1 VTIPP
6 TSTPSPTSAPSPAP
20 PPPFVALMRRYCVDY
35 TARHDLAVC
44 DEIMD
49 PGYTLNMGGHRV
61 AGRDGAYKP
70 AAAKQFAQFPGLGLT
85 VNQVICSG
93 DRLALRF
100 TEHGASVR
108 HGGAQASWGGIGLYR
123 WDGRVLLE
131 NFVEQDYFG
140 RRRQLAGD
148 GPDLVEQPAV
158 APWDTPAVPP
168 DPAAEQVA
176 RAWLAAGDLTGV
188 PGVTVDDGR
197 GRDRLI
203 SAAHTEVNDLF
214 SAGGNVAFH
223 VCQHGTLIPGE
234 PPFTMKGTGFM
245 HVAGLVT
252 VASGQVTGGRVIQD
266 RLGLMRRLV
275 PPAQAAGAAGEGP

>member
-1 VTIPP
+1 VP
-6 TSTPSPTSAPSPAP
+6 AAP
-20 PPPFVALMRRYCVDY
+20 PAAPVPPFVALMRRYCVDY
-35 TARHDLAVC
+35 TARHDLTVC

-61 AGRDGAYKP
+61 AGRDGAYKR

-108 HGGAQASWGGIGLYR
+108 HGGARASWGGIGLYR

-140 RRRQLAGD
+140 RRRQLNGG
-148 GPDLVEQPAV
+148 GPDPVERPAV
-158 APWDTPAVPP
+158 APWDTAAVPP
-168 DPAAEQVA
+168 DPGAEEVV

-197 GRDRLI
+197 GGGRLVSAEHTGI
-203 SAAHTEVNDLF
+203 SDLF
-214 SAGGNVAFH
+214 SAGGYVAFH

-234 PPFTMKGTGFM
+234 PPFTIKGTGLL

-252 VASGQVTGGRVIQD
+252 VAGGRVTGGRVIRD

-275 PPAQAAGAAGEGP
+275 PRSPAASAAGERP

>member
-1 VTIPP
+1 VPIPP
-6 TSTPSPTSAPSPAP
+6 APA

-35 TARHDLAVC
+35 TARHDLTVC

-70 AAAKQFAQFPGLGLT
+70 AAARQFTQFPGLGLT

-108 HGGAQASWGGIGLYR
+108 HGGAQAAWGGIGLYR

-148 GPDLVEQPAV
+148 GPDPVEPPAV
-158 APWDTPAVPP
+158 APWDTAAVPP
-168 DPAAEQVA
+168 DRDAEQVV

-197 GRDRLI
+197 KMSRLI
-203 SAAHTEVNDLF
+203 SVEDTEVNDLL
-214 SAGGNVAFH
+214 SAGPNVAFH
-223 VCQHGTLIPGE
+223 VCQRGTLIPGE
-234 PPFTMKGTGFM
+234 PPFTIKGTGLM
-245 HVAGLVT
+245 YVAGLVT
-252 VASGQVTGGRVIQD
+252 VTGGRVTGGRVIQD

-275 PPAQAAGAAGEGP
+275 PRSPAGGQS

>member
-1 VTIPP
+1 MSAP
-6 TSTPSPTSAPSPAP
+6 PSPPPSVPSLTP

-35 TARHDLAVC
+35 TARHDLTVC

-70 AAAKQFAQFPGLGLT
+70 AAARQFAQFPGLGLT

-108 HGGAQASWGGIGLYR
+108 HGGAQAAWGGIGLYR

-131 NFVEQDYFG
+131 NFVEQDYLG
-140 RRRQLAGD
+140 RRRQLAGG
-148 GPDLVEQPAV
+148 GPDPVEPPAV
-158 APWDTPAVPP
+158 APWDTAAAPP
-168 DPAAEQVA
+168 DRDAEEVV

-188 PGVTVDDGR
+188 PGVTVDDSR
-197 GRDRLI
+197 GMGQLI
-203 SAAHTEVNDLF
+203 SVEHTGIDDLF
-214 SAGGNVAFH
+214 SAGGQVAFH
-223 VCQHGTLIPGE
+223 VGQHGTLIPGDF
-234 PPFTMKGTGFM
+234 PFNIKGTGLM

-252 VASGQVTGGRVIQD
+252 VAGGRVTGGRVIQD

-275 PPAQAAGAAGEGP
+275 PRSAAGGQP